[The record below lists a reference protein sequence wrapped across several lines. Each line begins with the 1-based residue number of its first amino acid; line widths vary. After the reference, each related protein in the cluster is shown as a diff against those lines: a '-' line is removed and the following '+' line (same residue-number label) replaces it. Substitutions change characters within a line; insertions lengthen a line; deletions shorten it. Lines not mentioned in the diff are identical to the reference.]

1 MCNNEF
7 ARDMERMFN
16 LYKASGANKQFEGDD
31 REEDRLL
38 HLLRILYKHKYP
50 RAYVRVITGAIENH
64 DITPLMYVCYNS
76 LQDETP
82 HIISANDRIIVKNKQ
97 GAQA

>member
-7 ARDMERMFN
+7 VRDMNNMFN

-50 RAYVRVITGAIENH
+50 RAYVRVIVGAIENH
-64 DITPLMYVCYNS
+64 DTTPLIYVCYRNLS
-76 LQDETP
+76 DETP
-82 HIISANDRIIVKNKQ
+82 HIISANDRITIKNK
-97 GAQA
+97 